1 MGSIPKSTNFDR
13 MPMIARRL
21 LNFPKL
27 STPKKRAA
35 RTIAITF
42 IIKAAACPNES
53 EKTFLVTL
61 SIEILL

>member
-1 MGSIPKSTNFDR
+1 MGSIPKSTNLER
-13 MPMIARRL
+13 IPIIARRL

-27 STPKKRAA
+27 STPKKRAV

-53 EKTFLVTL
+53 EKTFFVIL